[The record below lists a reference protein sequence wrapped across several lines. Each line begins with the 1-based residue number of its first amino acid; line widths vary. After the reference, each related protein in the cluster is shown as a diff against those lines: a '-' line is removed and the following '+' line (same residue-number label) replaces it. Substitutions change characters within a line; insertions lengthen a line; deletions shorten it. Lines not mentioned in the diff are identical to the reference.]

1 MTNPVSLNPVLKSLR
16 DGARAFSDRSGPITL
31 TNGDRLETALWLDA
45 LATELEA
52 VAHFAGIDLGSEL
65 VVTDVTATEVRA

>member
-1 MTNPVSLNPVLKSLR
+1 MPNPVSLNPVLKALR
-16 DGARAFSDRSGPITL
+16 DGARAFSDRNGPITL

-52 VAHFAGIDLGSEL
+52 VAHFAGIDLSSQP
-65 VVTDVTATEVRA
+65 VVTDVTATEVQA